1 MDRILED
8 TFVPVFGS
16 RKNIASVP
24 LCWKEL
30 LSCLNFPPYW
40 ANFYFKKKKS
50 QLLSVDICLLRIYF
64 VTLRNEKPFSP
75 FLPVNREPMRE
86 SSSLE
91 YDIKTNYENEKI
103 YSLPIIPNWSLDRY
117 GTNRHWKDNFL
128 SSFIFLL
135 ASCFSFV
142 LDVARYAFEQTT
154 NHLLNNQI
162 KSVQNL
168 MTDLGLSQ

>member
-1 MDRILED
+1 MLSFPFLAHAKILLPFLYAGKSFFLVWIFLLTD
-8 TFVPVFGS
+8 PVFHS
-16 RKNIASVP
+16 KKKIAAFWV
-24 LCWKEL
+24 LCL
-30 LSCLNFPPYW
+30 FV
-40 ANFYFKKKKS
+40 ANF
-50 QLLSVDICLLRIYF
+50 
-64 VTLRNEKPFSP
+64 LRNFAKWKT
-75 FLPVNREPMRE
+75 FLPINREPMRE

-103 YSLPIIPNWSLDRY
+103 YSLPIIPNRSLDRY

-128 SSFIFLL
+128 TSFIFLL

-142 LDVARYAFEQTT
+142 LDVARYAFEPTT

>member
-1 MDRILED
+1 MAHAKILLP
-8 TFVPVFGS
+8 FLYAGKIFILVWIF
-16 RKNIASVP
+16 
-24 LCWKEL
+24 L
-30 LSCLNFPPYW
+30 LTDSIFHS
-40 ANFYFKKKKS
+40 KKKKS
-50 QLLSVDICLLRIYF
+50 QLLRVCVCLFRFYF
-64 VTLRNEKPFSP
+64 VTLRYEKPFSP

-91 YDIKTNYENEKI
+91 YNIKTNYENEKI
-103 YSLPIIPNWSLDRY
+103 YSLPIIPNRSLDRY

-142 LDVARYAFEQTT
+142 LDVARYAFEPMT

-168 MTDLGLSQ
+168 MTDFGLSQ